1 MADFIDWL
9 FNGNDI
15 GHMIFV
21 IIIGLLGLIMYVK
34 NWMKFIFKISPEGE
48 GMHLSL
54 PFGGLLIAAAILMT
68 GGGWWAL
75 VGLTDAHAVY
85 IFLYIFV
92 YKPREKTLKNKENGD
107 KKRKCRT
114 R

>member
-75 VGLTDAHAVY
+75 VGLTDA
-85 IFLYIFV
+85 
-92 YKPREKTLKNKENGD
+92 
-107 KKRKCRT
+107 
-114 R
+114 